1 MTQHTQQLLTSADV
15 SRLPNRERLGLII
28 EAEDATSAIKKIR
41 EAEEA
46 GVAQVWMTQPRSNT
60 DTLTL
65 FAAAAVQTKQIRF
78 GTAIVPTYPRHPLVM
93 IQQAMTLENLA
104 PGRLRLGIGPSHRPI
119 IEGVYGLPMPS
130 PLAHLREYLA
140 VMRSGL
146 WEGKIDQHG
155 AFFNVSVSGQDQAHI
170 PLLISTLGLKAF
182 ELAGEISDG
191 AISWVAP
198 PSYLL
203 QKALP
208 ALRAGAETGKRPA
221 PPLVAYVQVALSS
234 DKTAILA
241 ATKQRISHYPSLPF
255 YRNMFAEAGFPVTPE
270 GEGLEALAGEL
281 VIAGDTSAVK
291 TRLLELL
298 ESGLDELLIAL
309 VTITDEASERQ
320 QLSQLIAS
328 L

>member
-1 MTQHTQQLLTSADV
+1 MTQHTQQLLTSAEV
-15 SRLPNRERLGLII
+15 SRLPKRERLGLII
-28 EAEDATSAIKKIR
+28 EAGDAVGAVNKIR
-41 EAEEA
+41 EAEQE
-46 GVAQVWMTQPRSNT
+46 GVAQIWMTQPRGNT

-119 IEGVYGLPMPS
+119 IEGIYGLPMPA
-130 PLAHLREYLA
+130 PLAHLSEYLA
-140 VMRSGL
+140 VVRSGL
-146 WEGKIDQHG
+146 WEGTIDHHG
-155 AFFNVSVSGQDQAHI
+155 EFFNVTASAQEQAHI
-170 PLLISTLGLKAF
+170 PLLVSALGLKAF

-198 PSYLL
+198 TSYLI

-208 ALRAGAETGKRPA
+208 ALRAGAETSQRPA
-221 PPLVAYVQVALSS
+221 PPLVAYVQVALNS
-234 DKTAILA
+234 DKTAVLA
-241 ATKQRISHYPSLPF
+241 ASRQRISHYARLPF

-270 GEGLEALAGEL
+270 GEGLEALAEEL
-281 VIAGDTSAVK
+281 VIAGNTSAIK
-291 TRLLELL
+291 ARLLELL

-309 VTITDEASERQ
+309 VPITDEASERQ